1 MKKLLSL
8 LLVLVTMLALLTSCG
23 AATKADFAPME
34 RDEAYNSAAGE
45 KYYYATDSKDVMYE
59 EAMTEA
65 AINSSY
71 PTATEA
77 PQVERKQIKN
87 VLLRLQ
93 TKEYD
98 SFMESLSASVSH
110 FGGYISMQRESGNS
124 YNEISNRY
132 CSMEVKIPAANL
144 SDFLSGVSDISNV
157 TYRHESISDV
167 TEAYIDIESRIAV
180 LKAEESSLLS
190 MLESAQNHLDDGKM
204 NYSEIID
211 TMMYIKDKLLY
222 VQSDLASYEAQLKSL
237 SSRVAYSTVTLEI
250 NEVERFVAVEK
261 KLGLWEEI
269 GEKLSNNL
277 YYIGEGFRNFFVWF
291 ITSLPYLL
299 MWAVAIAVIVLVLRK
314 ILKYID
320 KKDSALKRS
329 KTEKNT
335 DNGQD
340 GNKTE

>member
-1 MKKLLSL
+1 MKRTLSL

-23 AATKADFAPME
+23 ASKDAVAPTDRDFL
-34 RDEAYNSAAGE
+34 YNSAAGE
-45 KYYYATDSKDVMYE
+45 GYYAEVSKPMYDA
-59 EAMTEA
+59 AMTEA
-65 AINSSY
+65 VFDTAY
-71 PTATEA
+71 PTET
-77 PQVERKQIKN
+77 PKIERKQIKN

-132 CSMEVKIPAANL
+132 CSMEVKIPAENL
-144 SDFLSGVSDISNV
+144 NDFLNGVSDVCNV
-157 TYRHESISDV
+157 TYRHESITDV
-167 TEAYIDIESRIAV
+167 TEPYIDIESRIEV

-190 MLESAQNHLDDGKM
+190 MLESSQKHLDDVKM

-211 TMMYIKDKLLY
+211 TMMYIKDKLLS

-237 SSRVAYSTVTLEI
+237 ASRVAYSTVTLEI

-261 KLGLWEEI
+261 KLGLWDEI
-269 GEKLSNNL
+269 GEKLSDNL

-291 ITSLPYLL
+291 VTSLPYILI
-299 MWAVAIAVIVLVLRK
+299 WAVVIALIFLVLRK
-314 ILKYID
+314 VLKSID
-320 KKDSALKRS
+320 KKDSVLKQS
-329 KTEKNT
+329 KNEKK
-335 DNGQD
+335 DGED